1 MLQKKYIYIYELMPV
16 KGLEIITKLCG
27 GTKPIW
33 RLHGLFIKRIALP
46 LPSLPSVQKQRFI
59 LCETHTIYHSVQRT
73 SLSFIN
79 KNSFL
84 RSTPPSV
91 LLRFISH
98 YSTHRTL
105 PVLAYN
111 NDISLLLFTYR

>member
-1 MLQKKYIYIYELMPV
+1 MLV
-16 KGLEIITKLCG
+16 KGLKKITKLCA

-46 LPSLPSVQKQRFI
+46 LPSLQPSVQKQRFI

-98 YSTHRTL
+98 YTHRTL
-105 PVLAYN
+105 PILAYN
-111 NDISLLLFTYR
+111 NDTSFLLFRYR